1 MSEQEL
7 RELLAEARAALG
19 PEYFYLAG
27 RIDDVLHPVEGEPIL
42 GTLSPNVRVVKD
54 LVIENYGDGFA
65 WFRR

>member
-27 RIDDVLHPVEGEPIL
+27 RIDDVLHPVEGE
-42 GTLSPNVRVVKD
+42 TLSPRPRVAND